1 MSRVINLENQTFGH
15 LLVLKRVENT
25 KDGKAQWLC
34 QCDCG
39 NQRIVI
45 GKNLRN
51 GQTKACLACSKKLI
65 NFKDLSGLKFGRLTC
80 LEPTDQRRGSSV
92 VWKCKCECGTECYK
106 PSKDLLDGKTKS
118 CGCLQEESRHNAKIK
133 LNKGE
138 RFGKLTVIEQT
149 SESNDEGIL
158 WKCKCDCG
166 GYKLA
171 SSYSL
176 RIGRVNSC
184 GCLNSVMN
192 SKIANILK
200 ELNINFYSEYRFK
213 DCKDIRPLSFDF
225 YLPDYNLCI
234 EYDGEQHNKII
245 KYWGDSDGLK
255 DRQKKDNIKND
266 FCKKNNI
273 KLIRISYLEKDKI
286 DSAYIEKIL
295 TDIKEKIN
303 G

>member
-1 MSRVINLENQTFGH
+1 
-15 LLVLKRVENT
+15 
-25 KDGKAQWLC
+25 
-34 QCDCG
+34 
-39 NQRIVI
+39 
-45 GKNLRN
+45 
-51 GQTKACLACSKKLI
+51 
-65 NFKDLSGLKFGRLTC
+65 
-80 LEPTDQRRGSSV
+80 
-92 VWKCKCECGTECYK
+92 
-106 PSKDLLDGKTKS
+106 
-118 CGCLQEESRHNAKIK
+118 
-133 LNKGE
+133 
-138 RFGKLTVIEQT
+138 
-149 SESNDEGIL
+149 
-158 WKCKCDCG
+158 
-166 GYKLA
+166 
-171 SSYSL
+171 
-176 RIGRVNSC
+176 
-184 GCLNSVMN
+184 MN

-286 DSAYIEKIL
+286 DRTYIEKIL